1 MYGCLEIKI
10 FEHFA
15 SQLIFFCL
23 ASIKKGSDK
32 IKVNGGRAV
41 NGGEINGD
49 LFLIRHLLILREQL
63 IPFNIKLQKKNLNL
77 DFQPSKKA
85 LNYFVMK
92 NMKNIINFNR
102 DNSNIDNNNNNNNN
116 GNNDDGSSFS
126 SNVGSNS
133 NSYFYNNSFFLLAR
147 EGLPAIIENE
157 IFIKKDLDLDLKNA
171 CQALKDSVLKNI
183 FGGMD
188 SFLTKIAA
196 FIGEFS
202 VDSIPANGP
211 GSVYASTTSKTGQAP
226 LPLLPLEA
234 RESLKKLDFMK
245 IERVREMLV
254 NVQENVLLTAPD
266 FMNSIKVKMYFKTY
280 IFSFL

>member
-1 MYGCLEIKI
+1 M
-10 FEHFA
+10 
-15 SQLIFFCL
+15 

-116 GNNDDGSSFS
+116 NGNNDDGSSFS

-196 FIGEFS
+196 FLELFLFS
-202 VDSIPANGP
+202 
-211 GSVYASTTSKTGQAP
+211 
-226 LPLLPLEA
+226 
-234 RESLKKLDFMK
+234 
-245 IERVREMLV
+245 
-254 NVQENVLLTAPD
+254 
-266 FMNSIKVKMYFKTY
+266 
-280 IFSFL
+280 

>member
-1 MYGCLEIKI
+1 MTT
-10 FEHFA
+10 
-15 SQLIFFCL
+15 
-23 ASIKKGSDK
+23 IKKGSDK
-32 IKVNGGRAV
+32 IKINGGRAA

-102 DNSNIDNNNNNNNN
+102 NNNNIDNNGNNNNNSN
-116 GNNDDGSSFS
+116 DNNNNSDDGSTFS
-126 SNVGSNS
+126 SNVGRNS

-147 EGLPAIIENE
+147 EGLPAIVENE

-188 SFLTKIAA
+188 SFLTKITA
-196 FIGEFS
+196 FIGDFS
-202 VDSIPANGP
+202 VDSTPGNGS
-211 GSVYASTTSKTGQAP
+211 GSVMKSGTGTAYASAASKTGLIP

-266 FMNSIKVKMYFKTY
+266 FMNSMKVTQE
-280 IFSFL
+280 ILLPLCLFLF